1 MSNGAGAGVYGGAAG
16 AYVAMINA
24 IRASGAIVEVEPNE
38 FMDILMRGEDPLVV
52 FSPAKWFVKNKYM
65 TSYKGLFFY
74 TKTATLLTLPTQIEI
89 VQSKKIWIPG

>member
-1 MSNGAGAGVYGGAAG
+1 MTNGTGVYGGAAG

-24 IRASGAIVEVEPNE
+24 IKASGAIVEVEPNE
-38 FMDILMRGEDPLVV
+38 FMEILIRAEEPLVV
-52 FSPAKWFVKNKYM
+52 FSRAKWFVKNKYM

-74 TKTATLLTLPTQIEI
+74 TKTATLLPLPEEIEI